1 MIGPRA
7 KLIVTIGHV
16 DGINRFGHNGDGNR
30 PGNVNSVD
38 SNSVR
43 FATYQL

>member
-1 MIGPRA
+1 MIGPMA
-7 KLIVTIGHV
+7 KLIVAIGHV
-16 DGINRFGHNGDGNR
+16 DGSKRFGHNGDR
-30 PGNVNSVD
+30 RSGNVNSVD